1 MRGWLKAR
9 PLWQRIVI
17 LAALLF
23 VAGVMVRLAEPLGW
37 LLLLLGLFAV
47 GWVIAG
53 GFKRRETAEGSK
65 NSIVRGLLMIPVGLL
80 AVAVVFPT
88 GGITGEAIKPLSDQ
102 ELAERDRLASERA
115 AQEAREAEA
124 QAEAQ
129 AEEEAVAQA
138 EAKLQAEA
146 QAEEEAVAQAEAKL
160 QAEAQA
166 EEEAVAQAEADSSR
180 LLDLREN
187 KPLIYVQE
195 VCKNLDAPLTP
206 YYQVDPAGESAFL
219 TTLSASDEGGI
230 SALTCVQFTLEWS
243 QPFLSTVS
251 STSALAGTRT
261 WSEKGLSYQWTY
273 HPDSGL
279 NMSIVRD

>member
-146 QAEEEAVAQAEAKL
+146 QAEEEAVAQAEA
-160 QAEAQA
+160 
-166 EEEAVAQAEADSSR
+166 DSSR

>member
-138 EAKLQAEA
+138 EA
-146 QAEEEAVAQAEAKL
+146 
-160 QAEAQA
+160 
-166 EEEAVAQAEADSSR
+166 DSSR

>member
-23 VAGVMVRLAEPLGW
+23 VAGVMFRLAEPLGW

-124 QAEAQ
+124 
-129 AEEEAVAQA
+129 
-138 EAKLQAEA
+138 
-146 QAEEEAVAQAEAKL
+146 